1 MTTMVLSAPECHR
14 HSGTSDVAEL
24 YVQHRLPLTRLAVLM
39 LGDLASAE
47 DAVQEVFVKLWSR
60 SELLENVASPS
71 AYLRTAVVNRAR
83 SVQRRRKT
91 EREYRPLFVPDVEA
105 AEATAML
112 PLEHREVVEAVR
124 ALPTRQREVMILR
137 YWADLSETDIART
150 LGITRGTVKSAASR
164 GMRTLSERLK
174 D

>member
-1 MTTMVLSAPECHR
+1 MVLSAQETH
-14 HSGTSDVAEL
+14 HQSGIEDVAEL
-24 YVQHRLPLTRLAVLM
+24 YARHRLPLTRLAVLM
-39 LGDLASAE
+39 LGDVASAE
-47 DAVQEVFVKLWSR
+47 DAVQEVFVKLWSKAD
-60 SELLENVASPS
+60 LLEKVASPP

-124 ALPTRQREVMILR
+124 ALPERQREVMVLR
-137 YWADLSETDIART
+137 YWADLSEADIART

-164 GMRTLSERLK
+164 GMQTLTKRLR